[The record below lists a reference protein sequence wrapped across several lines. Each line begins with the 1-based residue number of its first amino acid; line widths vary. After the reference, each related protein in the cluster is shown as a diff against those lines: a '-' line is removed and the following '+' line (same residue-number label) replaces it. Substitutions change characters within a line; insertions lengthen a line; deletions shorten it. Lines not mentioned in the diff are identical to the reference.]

1 MQETE
6 SYCTFLVRGS
16 RCGVPVRQVR
26 EIVCDQALTPVPLA
40 HEAVRGLIN
49 LRGQILTV
57 VDVGR
62 WMRLPNRGETDPSP
76 ARFHLIVDLG
86 REMVSLCV
94 EAMGPVIMPLPEQL
108 EPIPAGVEP
117 HAAEMIQ
124 AAARMPD
131 ETVMLLRLDRLRDM
145 KGAIKRPSNFGR
157 IGDDK
162 TTGMAAD
169 SETSQRGAS

>member
-1 MQETE
+1 MKETE

-16 RCGVPVRQVR
+16 HCGVPVTQVR
-26 EIVCDQALTPVPLA
+26 EIVCDQTVTPVPLS

-62 WMRLPNRGETDPSP
+62 WMRLPTRGQTDGTP

-94 EAMGPVIMPLPEQL
+94 DAMGPVILPTPEQL
-108 EPIPAGVEP
+108 EPIPSSVDSR
-117 HAAEMIQ
+117 AAEMIL

-131 ETVMLLRLDRLRDM
+131 ETVMLLRLDRLREM
-145 KGAIKRPSNFGR
+145 KGAIKRRSSFGR
-157 IGDDK
+157 IGEDQ
-162 TTGMAAD
+162 TTSMTAD
-169 SETSQRGAS
+169 NEMNQRGAP

>member
-1 MQETE
+1 MKEME
-6 SYCTFLVRGS
+6 SYCTFFVRGS
-16 RCGVPVRQVR
+16 RCGVPVQQVR
-26 EIVCDQALTPVPLA
+26 EIVCDQAVTPVPLA

-62 WMRLPNRGETDPSP
+62 WMRLPMRGESELRP

-94 EAMGPVIMPLPEQL
+94 DAMGPVITPMPDQL
-108 EPIPAGVEP
+108 ESIPPSVEP
-117 HAAEMIQ
+117 HAAEMIL

-131 ETVMLLRLDRLRDM
+131 ETVMILCLDRLREL
-145 KGAIKRPSNFGR
+145 KGTIKRPGNLGR
-157 IGDDK
+157 MGDDQTK
-162 TTGMAAD
+162 SVTAD
-169 SETSQRGAS
+169 NETYQRGAS